1 MAWERILII
10 ENEHCPQGE
19 SLAVLLDHHYE
30 TESVKCA
37 QEALERIGQRQYDLV
52 LADLSLPEMDGLQLL
67 QRLNQIQDDVPAV
80 IMTGSGSLQRAVLS
94 LKFGAQGFIVKPF
107 TPGELL
113 KAVDTALQ
121 KNRLARERENIR
133 LFEALETAHFDA
145 MKALA
150 QAIEAKDHY
159 TRGHCDRMVEY
170 AVAIARELG
179 LSEMEKKILRYAA
192 ALHDIGKIGIPEAIL
207 NKAGKLTEEEYTI
220 MKAHP
225 EKGAQIIRGVSF
237 LTPVAPLIYHH
248 QERYD
253 GKGYPDGLVGEKIPL
268 GSRIVAVLDTFDAM
282 TSDRP
287 YRKALPLERAIAE
300 LKRFSSQQFDP
311 LVVDV
316 FLRVLHERSWEL
328 HQFPHAD
335 VPANDLSCPMQ
346 PQPAEFESFDK
357 GDST

>member
-1 MAWERILII
+1 MAYEKILII
-10 ENEHCPQGE
+10 ENKHCSQGE
-19 SLAVLLDHHYE
+19 SLAVLLSPHYE

-37 QEALERIGQRQYDLV
+37 QEGLEKIGQIQFDLV
-52 LADLSLPEMDGLQLL
+52 LADASLPEMDGLQLL

-80 IMTGSGSLQRAVLS
+80 IMTGSLNLQKAVLS
-94 LKFGAQGFIVKPF
+94 MKFGAQGFIVKPF
-107 TPGELL
+107 TPDELL
-113 KAVDTALQ
+113 KTVDTALQ

-133 LFEALETAHFDA
+133 LFEALEAAHFDA

-170 AVAIARELG
+170 AVAIAKGLG
-179 LSEMEKKILRYAA
+179 LSEMERKVLRYAA
-192 ALHDIGKIGIPEAIL
+192 ALHDIGKIGIPETIL

-225 EKGAQIIRGVSF
+225 EKGAEIIRGVSF
-237 LTPVAPLIYHH
+237 LAPVAPLIYHH

-253 GKGYPDGLVGEKIPL
+253 GKGYPDGLVGDEIPL

-287 YRKALPLERAIAE
+287 YRRALSLERAIAE
-300 LKRFSSQQFDP
+300 LKLFSKQQFDP

-316 FLRVLHERSWEL
+316 FLRVLRERSWEL
-328 HQFPHAD
+328 HQFPHSD
-335 VPANDLSCPMQ
+335 VPANDLACPMQ
-346 PQPAEFESFDK
+346 PQV
-357 GDST
+357 TV